1 MDYDSPGVYRKN
13 KLTIDIIDNGG
24 RWRCD
29 RCKKR
34 PDMMVVILRGGYV
47 QEQVCSDCAKEITGR
62 KYV

>member
-1 MDYDSPGVYRKN
+1 MDYDSPGAYKKN
-13 KLTIDIIDNGG
+13 KLNVDIVYNGG

-34 PDMMVVILRGGYV
+34 PDRMVVILRGGYV
-47 QEQVCSDCAKEITGR
+47 QEQVCLACAGKITGR